1 MSVNP
6 SDPTDMAILNFF
18 SQCGVRPDHVEHPA
32 FITMARALRAAPKNY
47 ALPVLN
53 RHANSAHNPY
63 PPANNMLAA
72 RNSINNNHEGNGNG
86 NGNNINNMLNS
97 GAGPGPSN
105 SSGSSS
111 SGGGEM
117 GVYGGMNNAASVPT
131 YEDHHAHMST
141 GAEDG
146 GTGGEGGEGDVGG
159 DGEGGEEEGD
169 VDSSDSED
177 NSTQP
182 ENLM

>member
-18 SQCGVRPDHVEHPA
+18 SQCGVRPEHVEHPA

-53 RHANSAHNPY
+53 RHTSSAGSAHTAYAP
-63 PPANNMLAA
+63 NNLLNAGTG
-72 RNSINNNHEGNGNG
+72 SIN
-86 NGNNINNMLNS
+86 
-97 GAGPGPSN
+97 AG
-105 SSGSSS
+105 SSGSSVM
-111 SGGGEM
+111 G
-117 GVYGGMNNAASVPT
+117 GVYGNNLNNNNNNNAAAVPT
-131 YEDHHAHMST
+131 YDEQEVHLT
-141 GAEDG
+141 V
-146 GTGGEGGEGDVGG
+146 EG
-159 DGEGGEEEGD
+159 
-169 VDSSDSED
+169 DSSDSDD